1 MFECFSRELIAIM
14 VWFVRAKVWKAT
26 SFWFAFGPAARLLN
40 YTCSSKGISSA
51 STASRPEATSDTQCR
66 LILFLVSRNQT
77 PPHLHFAV
85 FFPPRR
91 LDIRAR
97 QSSTTAK
104 AATLK
109 FISFAVIRY
118 VNRPLFHIRL
128 RSKPSDSSSVV
139 SCRLQVP
146 MSVCLWQKS
155 QELR

>member
-1 MFECFSRELIAIM
+1 MFECVSRELIAIM

-40 YTCSSKGISSA
+40 YTCNSKGISSA

-66 LILFLVSRNQT
+66 LILFPVSRNQT
-77 PPHLHFAV
+77 PPHLLFAV

-91 LDIRAR
+91 LGIRAR
-97 QSSTTAK
+97 QSSTRAK